1 MQRFILKSSEVS
13 PETKAEV
20 KEALLDTIFSE
31 SLSGHYTAICSEMA
45 WPVDEAK
52 LKDMKEKTSKYLSD
66 LEEKINDAVENLGDS
81 EVRDALTAKAEYLCK
96 IGEPKEKRMLAF
108 KVSGTR
114 KDILNQTTQFP
125 PLPCPVSIPRA
136 PCSSSLFLL
145 LLHHQVKY
153 QMPSSSSPFP
163 PNVRFTFILSFMFSR
178 FVLFTF
184 ISRLL
189 RRRLLLSATSLTWCF
204 LS

>member
-66 LEEKINDAVENLGDS
+66 LEEKINEGKRLAAAAV
-81 EVRDALTAKAEYLCK
+81 
-96 IGEPKEKRMLAF
+96 
-108 KVSGTR
+108 
-114 KDILNQTTQFP
+114 
-125 PLPCPVSIPRA
+125 
-136 PCSSSLFLL
+136 CS
-145 LLHHQVKY
+145 
-153 QMPSSSSPFP
+153 
-163 PNVRFTFILSFMFSR
+163 
-178 FVLFTF
+178 
-184 ISRLL
+184 
-189 RRRLLLSATSLTWCF
+189 
-204 LS
+204 